1 MAHSRWI
8 FRDRIRRTRREGEHK
23 MSAIKT
29 MQQMTDTVESLKRR
43 IKYLEDINF
52 ALRMERKQPKKVAKL
67 HLENINNIAGMCNKY
82 FA

>member
-1 MAHSRWI
+1 
-8 FRDRIRRTRREGEHK
+8 
-23 MSAIKT
+23 